1 MFYFVDPIHMKN
13 YKLSDQIFFSWL
25 DDDCF
30 GDKERKITN
39 LHRRDSDRQWWYTGQ

>member
-30 GDKERKITN
+30 GDKERKIN